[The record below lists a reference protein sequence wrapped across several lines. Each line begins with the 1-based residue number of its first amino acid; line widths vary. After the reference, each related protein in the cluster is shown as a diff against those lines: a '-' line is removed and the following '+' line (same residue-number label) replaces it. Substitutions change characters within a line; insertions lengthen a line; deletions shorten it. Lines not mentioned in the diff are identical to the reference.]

1 MIMAAQRAAAPAQPR
16 TKTPSRRHQVIT
28 RRPLLL
34 PFALAAAVLV
44 CFAVPGLADTSVGL
58 HGGFSSGPDQFII
71 GPHLNLSPI
80 ADNLYIVPGAEV
92 GFGDDV
98 TTIAFN
104 GDLQYRFEVHDSK
117 VRPYAGGGLGLIWF
131 DPDGPADSDT
141 NLGVH
146 ILGGIFFGQ
155 LNGQPMF
162 VDVKAGLTDEV
173 PDWKFQ
179 FGINF

>member
-1 MIMAAQRAAAPAQPR
+1 MIPRRPVMLVLAVATTLLLAAPGVGR
-16 TKTPSRRHQVIT
+16 
-28 RRPLLL
+28 
-34 PFALAAAVLV
+34 
-44 CFAVPGLADTSVGL
+44 ADTSIGL

-71 GPHLNLSPI
+71 GPHLNLSPV
-80 ADNLYIVPGAEV
+80 AENLYIVPSGEV
-92 GFGDDV
+92 GFGDDI
-98 TTIAFN
+98 TTLAFN
-104 GDLQYRFEVHDSK
+104 GDLQYRFETSSE
-117 VRPYAGGGLGLIWF
+117 VRPYAGGGVALVWF
-131 DPDGPADSDT
+131 DPDGPFDSET

-146 ILGGIFFGQ
+146 ILGGIFFGR

>member
-1 MIMAAQRAAAPAQPR
+1 MYP
-16 TKTPSRRHQVIT
+16 
-28 RRPLLL
+28 RRPVALLL
-34 PFALAAAVLV
+34 TFLVVLLLAFTETAR
-44 CFAVPGLADTSVGL
+44 ADTSVGL

-98 TTIAFN
+98 TTLAFN
-104 GDLQYRFEVHDSK
+104 GDLQYRFEVHDSE
-117 VRPYAGGGLGLIWF
+117 VRPYAGGGVALVWF
-131 DPDGPADSDT
+131 DPDGPGDSDT

-146 ILGGIFFGQ
+146 ILGGIFFGK